1 MSLPLLKKL
10 RKSKVKLICIVKTW
24 DEFFCVKAILATLLP
39 MLHIFDIIHL
49 TQISRQTYV
58 FYNSTKIAKILCPI
72 VHRDLG
78 ESYKSSPLKFINK
91 NRTTKFKENKW
102 SASKCSSCNGNTT
115 SMMYRYTDRKKY
127 SVCYHCSIYKSY
139 ARKYIE
145 LIVKNH
151 HESNRDRI
159 ERIIMRN
166 AKTIFQMMEQR
177 KQDQVENFLI
187 HEISCLDLFV
197 PIPIVHIK
205 LKPLESL
212 LDPDWDL
219 SYPLI
224 DCLED
229 DSNPRKRTREDW
241 EISLTDIPPSF
252 PG

>member
-10 RKSKVKLICIVKTW
+10 RKSKVKPICIVKTW
-24 DEFFCVKAILATLLP
+24 NELFCVKAILTILLP

-49 TQISRQTYV
+49 TQISRQTYA
-58 FYNSTKIAKILCPI
+58 FYNNTKIAKILCPI
-72 VHRDLG
+72 VQRDLH
-78 ESYKSSPLKFINK
+78 ESYKSSPLKFISK
-91 NRTTKFKENKW
+91 NRTSKFKDDRW
-102 SASKCSSCNGNTT
+102 AASKCSSCNENT
-115 SMMYRYTDRKKY
+115 SFRVYHHTDQFKY
-127 SVCYHCSIYKSY
+127 SLCYHCSHYNSY
-139 ARKYIE
+139 ARGYVE
-145 LIVKNH
+145 LIAKNH
-151 HESNRDRI
+151 HESNKDRI

-187 HEISCLDLFV
+187 QEISCLDLFV

-205 LKPLESL
+205 LNPLESL

-219 SYPLI
+219 SYPLF
-224 DCLED
+224 DFLD
-229 DSNPRKRTREDW
+229 DSNPLKRNREDW